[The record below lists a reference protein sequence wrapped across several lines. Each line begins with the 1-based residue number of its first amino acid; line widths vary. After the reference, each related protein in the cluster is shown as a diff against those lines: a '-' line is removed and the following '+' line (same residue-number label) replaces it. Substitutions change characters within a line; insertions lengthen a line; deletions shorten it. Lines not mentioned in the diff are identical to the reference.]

1 MIIDARTV
9 SQDTTFEA
17 DVCIIGAGAAGLTIA
32 RSLSGKPCKV
42 MLLESGG
49 MAPDGRTQSLY
60 TGFNVG
66 LPYERL
72 ATARSRFFGGS
83 TNCWGGFCRPF
94 EAIDLE
100 ERPWVPHSGWPF
112 GVEELAPYH
121 ERAQAILG
129 LAGTDYGTGAW
140 ASELRQQGIDVLP
153 LDGEPLENRVA
164 QISGQPR
171 LGVAST
177 PAIKL
182 ADNITCCLNANVV
195 ELETNDTASVVQGV
209 RCAALSG
216 TGFSVKARLF
226 VLCCGGIEN
235 ARLLLLTN
243 RVQPAGLGNAHDLV
257 GRYFTDHPRVKSTV
271 IRLTDQKRYRRL
283 YDMTLALS
291 RRRLNV
297 PQLPVAAALSPTDA
311 AQRAMGLLNSRT
323 YLVAQYHGEAT
334 AGFRALHDVRMLMS
348 DRRKFGTADGNA
360 AALLREALPRIVMH
374 LPDLAYAL
382 FDNVVNPEWV
392 QRAFVLET
400 VLEPVPN
407 PESRVTL
414 STERDELGL
423 NLPCVNWRLTA
434 QDRENFL
441 RTHALIRSVLAKRG
455 LIVPEAE
462 DVDAEAEKAWSERLS
477 WCWHHMGTTRMHEN
491 PKEGVVDAH
500 CKVHGVHNLYV
511 GGSSVFPTMGSDHPT
526 INLVAL
532 ALRLSEE
539 IVAQLDA
546 ERSVALSG
554 GQKAA

>member
-1 MIIDARTV
+1 MIIDARTLPN
-9 SQDTTFEA
+9 DTTLDA
-17 DVCIIGAGAAGLTIA
+17 DVCIIGAGAAGLTVA
-32 RSLSGKPCKV
+32 RSLSGTPWKV
-42 MLLESGG
+42 VLLESGG
-49 MAPDGRTQSLY
+49 LAPDGRTQSLY
-60 TGFNVG
+60 TGFNIG

-100 ERPWVPHSGWPF
+100 ARPWVPHSGWPF
-112 GVEELAPYH
+112 GVQELAPYH
-121 ERAQAILG
+121 DRAQSILG
-129 LAGTDYGTGAW
+129 LANTVYDTAFW
-140 ASELRQQGIDVLP
+140 AQELGRQGIDFLP
-153 LDGEPLENRVA
+153 MSGEPLENRVA
-164 QISGQPR
+164 QISAQPR

-177 PAIKL
+177 PALKL
-182 ADNITCCLNANVV
+182 ADNVTCCLNANVV
-195 ELETNDTASVVQGV
+195 EIDTDDTASVVRGV

-216 TGFSVKARLF
+216 SRFSVKARIF
-226 VLCCGGIEN
+226 VMCCGGIDN
-235 ARLLLLTN
+235 ARLLLLSN
-243 RVQPAGLGNAHDLV
+243 RVQPVGLGNGYDLV

-271 IRLTDQKRYRRL
+271 IRLSDQKRHRRL

-311 AQRAMGLLNSRT
+311 AQREMGLLNSRT

-334 AGFRALHDVRMLMS
+334 AGFRALHDVRMLLS

-360 AALLREALPRIVMH
+360 VALLRDALPRIAMH

-392 QRAFVLET
+392 QRAFALET

-407 PESRVTL
+407 PDSRVTL

-423 NLPCVNWRLTA
+423 NLSCVNWRLTE
-434 QDRENFL
+434 QDRDNFL
-441 RTHALIRSVLAKRG
+441 RTHALVRSVLSRRG
-455 LIVPEAE
+455 LIEAGA
-462 DVDAEAEKAWSERLS
+462 DAADAEQAWEERVS
-477 WCWHHMGTTRMHEN
+477 WCWHHMGTTRMHED
-491 PKEGVVDAH
+491 PKQGVVDAQ
-500 CKVHGVHNLYV
+500 CKVHGMHNLYI

-526 INLVAL
+526 INIVAL
-532 ALRLSEE
+532 ALRLSDEL
-539 IVAQLDA
+539 ARQLRQ
-546 ERSVALSG
+546 ERCVELNE